1 MGSKNKREQIIE
13 AAKEIFL
20 TKGIHKA
27 RVEDIT
33 NFLGIAKGSF
43 YTYFKTKDML
53 LEEILDEVY
62 KGRKEE
68 LEKILESDL
77 GYKDKLEKFIID
89 RYVISSE
96 KIKSTL
102 ILINL
107 TKNFENLCPSVVE
120 KFFKIQVLNRMALK
134 KILMEVP
141 DKNYTEKELQLLTL
155 YMIGGIRNYILEK
168 LFYKDMKEYF
178 ISSLEEFQTRIEQI
192 ELSNELKTLIE
203 LII

>member
-141 DKNYTEKELQLLTL
+141 NKNYTEKELQLLTL